1 MKRRAENRRPTRRA
15 AREKGRGGGGGERK
29 EGGRLHSGEGGRG
42 FRTRLCFQA
51 GSPRSRLSLGMIARA
66 GLNF

>member
-15 AREKGRGGGGGERK
+15 AREKGRGGGEGG
-29 EGGRLHSGEGGRG
+29 GGRLHSGEGGRG